1 MRQSSRQSS
10 SLGKHL
16 EDCIKACRGALQP
29 VAPTVLDGSHLTRSG
44 KQQMDPT
51 ACVLQHVQLE
61 LKTWRQEAGVAP
73 SGLLLPRLAR
83 VCRRQCQGPGTTGP
97 ATQSAAAAIGHAV
110 YIQC

>member
-44 KQQMDPT
+44 KQQVDPT
-51 ACVLQHVQLE
+51 ACVLQHVQLAQD
-61 LKTWRQEAGVAP
+61 LEARSR
-73 SGLLLPRLAR
+73 SGTIRA
-83 VCRRQCQGPGTTGP
+83 
-97 ATQSAAAAIGHAV
+97 ATSKASKSL
-110 YIQC
+110 